1 MGINGIELSLNTR
14 LAIYSYIHE
23 CLITVK
29 NYIRA
34 LVIGT
39 HI

>member
-1 MGINGIELSLNTR
+1 MGINGIELSLNTQ
-14 LAIYSYIHE
+14 LAIYMHE

-29 NYIRA
+29 KYIRA